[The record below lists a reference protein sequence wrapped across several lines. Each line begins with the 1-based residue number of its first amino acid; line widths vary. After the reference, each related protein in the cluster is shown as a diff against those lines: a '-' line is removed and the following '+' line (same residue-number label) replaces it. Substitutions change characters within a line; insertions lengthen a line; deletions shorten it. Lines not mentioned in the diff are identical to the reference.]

1 MSDTGPENIAVEPP
15 RRHRWL
21 RRELWF
27 VVAAVVIVFAVVLA
41 YRHHPPTHVA
51 PGAPL
56 GGVPTGAAAVPVA
69 RPSPAPTPGG

>member
-1 MSDTGPENIAVEPP
+1 MSETGPEPVVVEPP

-27 VVAAVVIVFAVVLA
+27 VVGAVVLITVMIVN
-41 YRHHPPTHVA
+41 RHHWSTHVA

-56 GGVPTGAAAVPVA
+56 GGVPVGVSPIAK
-69 RPSPAPTPGG
+69 PAPA

>member
-1 MSDTGPENIAVEPP
+1 MSDAGPEQIAVAPP

-27 VVAAVVIVFAVVLA
+27 ALAAIVAIAAVVVA
-41 YRHHPPTHVA
+41 YRHRPSTHVA

-56 GGVPTGAAAVPVA
+56 GGVPSGAVAVPVA
-69 RPSPAPTPGG
+69 KPAPPPAT

>member
-1 MSDTGPENIAVEPP
+1 MSDMGSEPVVVEPP

-27 VVAAVVIVFAVVLA
+27 VVGAVVLIGA
-41 YRHHPPTHVA
+41 VTIVNRHHSSVHVA

-56 GGVPTGAAAVPVA
+56 GGVPVGVSPVA
-69 RPSPAPTPGG
+69 KPTPG